1 MPQHPFPD
9 SIAHTSRPP
18 FLSLIHTHTHTHT
31 HNRASKKQG
40 GSTQNNRDSK
50 PKFLG
55 VKLFGG
61 HKCIPGNI
69 IVRQR
74 GTKFHP
80 GFGVGIGRDHT
91 IYALVEGNVHFLRTT
106 KKNKTKKRIISVIPT
121 GGMPEPQLL
130 IVDKQQQDGEQQSV
144 EGA

>member
-1 MPQHPFPD
+1 MSQHPFPHF
-9 SIAHTSRPP
+9 IAHPSLNPP
-18 FLSLIHTHTHTHT
+18 PSLTYTKY
-31 HNRASKKQG
+31 NRAPKKQG

-74 GTKFHP
+74 GAKFHP

-130 IVDKQQQDGEQQSV
+130 AVGDRQQQQQQQQELSG